1 MLKSIFSFQ
10 ELSEL
15 EALEVKGGRSG
26 LTLQYQCSNS
36 VVGCACELDMQC
48 VNRKAGCACL
58 VDENEDGFEAG
69 GGKVE
74 EP

>member
-36 VVGCACELDMQC
+36 VVKLQVFTRMYGNLSS
-48 VNRKAGCACL
+48 
-58 VDENEDGFEAG
+58 
-69 GGKVE
+69 
-74 EP
+74 

>member
-36 VVGCACELDMQC
+36 VVGCACELDMQYRHHPFIK
-48 VNRKAGCACL
+48 N
-58 VDENEDGFEAG
+58 
-69 GGKVE
+69 
-74 EP
+74 

>member
-36 VVGCACELDMQC
+36 VV
-48 VNRKAGCACL
+48 VNGKTILTNCIKKKAMRIPN
-58 VDENEDGFEAG
+58 V
-69 GGKVE
+69 
-74 EP
+74 